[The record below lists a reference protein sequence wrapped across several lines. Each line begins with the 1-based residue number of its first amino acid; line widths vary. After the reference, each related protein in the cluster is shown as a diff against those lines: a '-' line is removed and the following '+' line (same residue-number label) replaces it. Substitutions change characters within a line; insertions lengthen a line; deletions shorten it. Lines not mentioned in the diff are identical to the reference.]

1 MKLEHVNLTVS
12 DVEKSSRFYCEL
24 LDLKVRW
31 RGETSVGWPAVHI
44 GDENAYLA
52 IFQSPKPTR
61 VEEDYERLGLNHVGF
76 IVDDLA
82 DAKRRLERLG
92 VTPKSEQDYDPGKRL
107 YFFDPDGI
115 EVELVEY
122 AH

>member
-31 RGETSVGWPAVHI
+31 RGQTGAGWEAVHI
-44 GDENAYLA
+44 GDDDAYLA
-52 IFQSPKPTR
+52 MFQSPKP
-61 VEEDYERLGLNHVGF
+61 VPAEEDYERLGLNHVGF

-82 DAKRRLERLG
+82 EAKRRLQRLG
-92 VTPKSEQDYDPGKRL
+92 VAPKSEQDYDPGKRL

-122 AH
+122 AN